1 MLTCLIATVVIVT
14 VVAVLPLLVT
24 AIVVVTVVAA
34 LLTIVVVR
42 TVLLIGTV
50 GVISV
55 SLLLLLFVSLTG
67 VKVIVTRNFVAHF
80 GIRVCAAY
88 RTAFPDTRS
97 FYFFSLLSIK
107 FYLINL
113 RC

>member
-1 MLTCLIATVVIVT
+1 MLLLTGLITAAVVIVTVIAALPLLVAAVVIVT
-14 VVAVLPLLVT
+14 VVT
-24 AIVVVTVVAA
+24 A

-50 GVISV
+50 SVISV

-67 VKVIVTRNFVAHF
+67 IKVVVTRNFVAHF

-97 FYFFSLLSIK
+97 FSFFFVAVHKILLD
-107 FYLINL
+107 
-113 RC
+113 